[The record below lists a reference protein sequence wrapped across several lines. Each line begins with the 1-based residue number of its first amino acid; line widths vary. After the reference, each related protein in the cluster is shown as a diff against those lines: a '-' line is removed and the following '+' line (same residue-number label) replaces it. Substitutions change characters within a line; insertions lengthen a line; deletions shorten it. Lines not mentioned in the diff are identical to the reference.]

1 MNTKSL
7 FFFLFLFGW
16 GSVVLAQSVSQV
28 ANEAKTDLKN
38 AINELAQFRDT
49 IEKEKIPLARK
60 VATLEAKARKLRN
73 ELEHNLRLRD
83 NREASL
89 LQLQD
94 EVKEGEAELLKVRVM
109 TVHFGRWVPPYS
121 FRE

>member
-1 MNTKSL
+1 M
-7 FFFLFLFGW
+7 G
-16 GSVVLAQSVSQV
+16 QV
-28 ANEAKTDLKN
+28 ANEAKADLKN
-38 AINELAQFRDT
+38 AIHELAQFRDT

-94 EVKEGEAELLKVRVM
+94 EVKEGEAELD
-109 TVHFGRWVPPYS
+109 YS
-121 FRE
+121 LSLLRDYASS